1 MPDNVESMMY
11 VVERP
16 WHGKGTRL
24 DKPATAEEAIVA
36 AGLDWEVTLR
46 PLFTDDGSKVP
57 GKYATVRSDRKVI
70 DDSRVLGIVG
80 KDYVPLQNREAFA
93 FFDAVVGE
101 GKAIYHTAGSLDGGR
116 RIWVLAKLPNDIVV
130 RGDLTESYLLLSNG
144 HDGLHPVAAT
154 FTPIRVVCQNTLTA
168 AIEGSTNVVR
178 IRHTKGMKARMEE
191 AYRVLEISTQYYR
204 RLSEA
209 AEVLASKQVK
219 KSELDK
225 FLEALLPFPKDEHG
239 NVEETTYVKNRRAEI
254 ERLFDGEGKG
264 LDDPRIRHT
273 AWALYNAAV
282 EWADWIRPT
291 KSKREDARY
300 ESILWGPL
308 AETKAKAFDLAV
320 QLATN

>member
-11 VVERP
+11 VVETP

-24 DKPATAEEAIVA
+24 DRPATSEEAIRA
-36 AGLDWEVTLR
+36 AGLDWDVTLR

-57 GKYATVRSDRKVI
+57 GKFATVRSDRKVI

-80 KDYVPLQNREAFA
+80 KNYVPLQNREAFA

-116 RIWVLAKLPNDIVV
+116 RVWVLAKLPHDIVV
-130 RGDLTESYLLLSNG
+130 RGDLTESYLLLSTG
-144 HDGLHPVAAT
+144 HDGLHPVTVT

-168 AIEGSTNVVR
+168 AIRKSQNVVH
-178 IRHTKGMKARMEE
+178 IKHTKNMQAKLEE
-191 AYRVLEISTQYYR
+191 AYRVLGISTQYYKG
-204 RLSEA
+204 LSEA
-209 AEVLASKQVK
+209 AEVLSRKQVK
-219 KSELDK
+219 KSELDR
-225 FLEALLPFPKDEHG
+225 FLETLLPFPTDEHG
-239 NVEETTYVKNRRAEI
+239 NVQETGYVKNRRMEI

-273 AWALYNAAV
+273 AWALYNAVV

-291 KSKREDARY
+291 RSKREDARY
-300 ESILWGPL
+300 ESLLWGTL
-308 AETKAKAFDLAV
+308 SETKAKAFDLAV